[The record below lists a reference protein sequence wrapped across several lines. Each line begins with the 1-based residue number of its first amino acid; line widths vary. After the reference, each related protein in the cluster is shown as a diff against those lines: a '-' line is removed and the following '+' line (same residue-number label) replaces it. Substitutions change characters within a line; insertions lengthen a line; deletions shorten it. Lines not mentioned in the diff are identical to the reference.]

1 MVYCKKLHIM
11 KQDNENGFNE
21 LWDKCVNI
29 FLESKK
35 NNFSD
40 FPSEESTEFKR
51 IAKAVNIPSEKL
63 FFDTIVR
70 NQCSKDNLE
79 KFKEWFDKETGT
91 QYLNIIWDRPIN
103 EPLRRYTEE
112 LDIEKKID
120 YWNK

>member
-1 MVYCKKLHIM
+1 MEQK
-11 KQDNENGFNE
+11 NENGFKE
-21 LWDKCVNI
+21 LWEKCVNI

-40 FPSEESTEFKR
+40 FPSTEFQEFQR

-63 FFDTIVR
+63 FFDKIVQ
-70 NQCSKDNLE
+70 NKCSEDNLE
-79 KFKEWFDKETGT
+79 KFKKWFDKETGI
-91 QYLNIIWDRPIN
+91 QYLNIIWGRPIN
-103 EPLRRYTEE
+103 EPLRRDTEE